1 MAAKVAPEAKGVIT
15 EEIPRGHE
23 TEMTRRNGGHARREL
38 LWQHL
43 PMIER
48 KQRLPMRD
56 LGQLTG
62 EDADTAAK
70 NRLGGRDL
78 NIFRVMMNHP
88 KLTRRWTVFA
98 GHVLQKQTLPVRDRE
113 LLILRIGWL
122 NQAEYEWA
130 QHVEI
135 AKRAGITEAE
145 IERVKQGP
153 GAGWNALEAALLK
166 AADELFENSVIS
178 DATWATLAA
187 KYSTEQM
194 MDVVFTIGQYNL
206 VSWALN
212 SFGVPLDDFLPGA
225 KTKK

>member
-1 MAAKVAPEAKGVIT
+1 
-15 EEIPRGHE
+15 
-23 TEMTRRNGGHARREL
+23 
-38 LWQHL
+38 
-43 PMIER
+43 MIRR
-48 KQRLPMRD
+48 KQRIPMRD
-56 LGQLTG
+56 LGTLAG

-70 NRLGGRDL
+70 NRVGGRDL

-88 KLTRRWTVFA
+88 DLTRRWTVFA
-98 GHVLQKQTLPVRDRE
+98 GHVLRKQTLPPRDRE

-135 AKRAGITEAE
+135 AKRSGISEAE

-153 GAGWNALEAALLK
+153 SAGWIGSEAALLQ
-166 AADELFENSVIS
+166 AADDLFEHSVVS
-178 DATWATLAA
+178 DKTWAALAA

-194 MDVVFTIGQYNL
+194 MDAVFTIGQYNL

-225 KTKK
+225 KT